1 MKKFLRYQDGY
12 TNFDPIT
19 TEGPATFDIFRGRH
33 LSPFTPRA
41 PTPPK
46 SKEAS
51 PKASY
56 QFTTWRHRQP
66 SLDSADVFVLKIPFS
81 SVNYINNMS
90 QLQGSKGGKHKKH
103 PRNRKS
109 HANNRHRRSVSMDID
124 DYY

>member
-19 TEGPATFDIFRGRH
+19 NEVPAMFDTFRGRY
-33 LSPFTPRA
+33 LSLFTPRA

-46 SKEAS
+46 SKEGS
-51 PKASY
+51 PKASC
-56 QFTTWRHRQP
+56 QFTTWRYRQP

-90 QLQGSKGGKHKKH
+90 QLQNLKGAKHKKH
-103 PRNRKS
+103 IKGRKS
-109 HANNRHRRSVSMDID
+109 YVNNKHRRSISMDID
-124 DYY
+124 